1 MSKRYKE
8 AVSLGVSCIDKWCAS
23 LDMTPSRTLGSFI
36 LHKDIFD
43 FQNNFTPLQSSFNS
57 SASESNGDGGRPTNE
72 SKGET
77 LDVSG
82 EKTKEKDSNK
92 DR

>member
-1 MSKRYKE
+1 MTTRYKD
-8 AVSLGVSCIDKWCAS
+8 SLALGATVIDKYLAS

-43 FQNNFTPLQSSFNS
+43 FTNNFVPLQSSFNS
-57 SASESNGDGGRPTNE
+57 SVKDGNNGRPTNE
-72 SKGET
+72 SKNET
-77 LDVSG
+77 LDESG
-82 EKTKEKDSNK
+82 EQTKDLDSNK